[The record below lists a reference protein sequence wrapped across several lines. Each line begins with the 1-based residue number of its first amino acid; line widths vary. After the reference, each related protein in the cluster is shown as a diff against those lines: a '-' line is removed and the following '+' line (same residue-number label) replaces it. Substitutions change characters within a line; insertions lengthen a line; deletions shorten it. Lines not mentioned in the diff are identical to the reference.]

1 MTEAAIAE
9 VSAADPRDA
18 GDVNEER
25 SLASDAWRAMR
36 RNPLF
41 WVAAT
46 LIADL
51 HPHGGLPEPVHQ
63 HRPHG
68 GRPRRGA

>member
-18 GDVNEER
+18 GDINEER
-25 SLASDAWRAMR
+25 SLASDAWHAMR

-46 LIADL
+46 LIAL
-51 HPHGGLPEPVHQ
+51 FWAYFYGVFVFGL
-63 HRPHG
+63 
-68 GRPRRGA
+68 